1 MNRILT
7 LVLIALITVFA
18 IHIVNINGEGARAD
32 LTESELYSLTEGTRD
47 ILTKMKQ
54 EGVKPIDIKL
64 YFSMTAGKSL
74 PQFIKNFITYNQ
86 YIRNLLK
93 EYARYSDGKIRVSYI
108 DPVPDSDESQDASD
122 YGLDG
127 KVINQYGD
135 QFFFGLVFETQT
147 GSKDIIDFLWPEKQE
162 TIEYEI
168 SKRVYNLLWPK
179 KQRIAILS
187 GIDPLPDDNPYMAQ
201 LMAAQGKQAP
211 EPWISMQV
219 LQETYEV
226 SRLDKEVESIS
237 RDEYDLLLVIH
248 PKGFGDKT
256 LWTIN
261 EWVVTGGETIVFL
274 DPFSIEDQAPSS
286 PQQPWAQLQ
295 YEPSSNLDKLLE
307 TWGIT
312 REDSK
317 FAVDYELAVKRAY
330 DRRGGAERIIT
341 DLMISDKTASTTL
354 NQDIPIFQGLSSLR
368 FYLAG
373 VLKTKDDAPAEITPL
388 ITTTDAGGSLTIKP
402 GFGGNDELAY
412 TDLNNPPKLLDNY
425 SPGDQ
430 KLALAYLIQGKL
442 PSAFPEG
449 ASFPKETPQTPPG
462 MPPGFQM
469 PPDEDA
475 EMITK
480 EPLPEDQLSET
491 RVLVFADVDFITDQL
506 AFQNSLFGVQAVND
520 NYKVLLNSV
529 DYLLG
534 AKELM
539 KVRSK
544 RRIRRP
550 FALFDRIE
558 ARADEQVL
566 DQERRIRADI
576 ERFQQE
582 VQEKQRGMS
591 QKNAVLL
598 QKKVRDD
605 IASLN
610 EKISEGNRE
619 LREIKKQK
627 RAVLAKEEAFVS
639 FSIVWLMPI
648 LVCIGGLAAFYRR
661 RNQKLAAKESGA

>member
-1 MNRILT
+1 MNRIVT
-7 LVLIALITVFA
+7 LVLIALITVFV
-18 IHIVNINGEGARAD
+18 IHILNVNAEGARAD
-32 LTESELYSLTEGTRD
+32 LTESELYSLTEGSQD

-74 PQFIKNFITYNQ
+74 PQFIKNFITYNR

-93 EYARYSDGKIRVSYI
+93 EYARYSDGKIRLSYI
-108 DPVPDSDESQDASD
+108 DPLPDSDEAQDGID
-122 YGLDG
+122 YGLEG

-147 GSKDIIDFLWPEKQE
+147 GSKDTIEFLWPEKQE
-162 TIEYEI
+162 AIEYEI
-168 SKRVYNLLWPK
+168 SKRIYNLLWPK
-179 KQRIAILS
+179 KRHIAILS
-187 GIDPLPDDNPYMAQ
+187 GIDPLPDNNPYMAQ
-201 LMAAQGKQAP
+201 LLAAQGKQAP

-219 LQETYEV
+219 LQETYDV
-226 SRLDKEVESIS
+226 SRLDKDGDTIS
-237 RDEYDLLLVIH
+237 PEDYDLLLVIH

-256 LWTIN
+256 LWAIN
-261 EWVVTGGETIVFL
+261 EWVVTGGATIVFL
-274 DPFSIEDQAPSS
+274 DPFSIVDQAPSS

-295 YEPSSNLDKLLE
+295 YEPSSNLDKLLGA
-307 TWGIT
+307 WGVT

-317 FAVDYELAVKRAY
+317 FAVDYELAVKRPY
-330 DRRGGAERIIT
+330 DRSGGAERIIT

-354 NQDIPIFQGLSSLR
+354 DQGSPIFQGLADIR

-373 VLKTKDDAPAEITPL
+373 VLRKKDDAPAEITPL
-388 ITTTDAGGSLTIKP
+388 ITTTDAGSTLTIKP
-402 GFGGNDELAY
+402 GFGGSGELAY

-425 SPGDQ
+425 TPGDK

-449 ASFPKETPQTPPG
+449 ATFPKETPQTPPG

-469 PPDEDA
+469 PPDENA

-480 EPLPEDQLSET
+480 EPLSEDRLSET

-534 AKELM
+534 AEELM

-550 FALFDRIE
+550 FTLFDRIE
-558 ARADEQVL
+558 ARADERVL
-566 DQERRIRADI
+566 DQERQIRADI

-582 VQEKQRGMS
+582 VQEMQRGMN

-605 IASLN
+605 ITRLN
-610 EKISEGNRE
+610 EKIGEGNRK

-639 FSIVWLMPI
+639 ISIIAFMPV
-648 LVCIGGLAAFYRR
+648 LVCIGGLVAYYRG
-661 RNQKLAAKESGA
+661 RNRKIPVKESRA